1 MNWKQK
7 NFTGVK
13 AAARRAVY
21 KALGYDDIDL
31 ERPHIG
37 IVNTCNDASP
47 GHFHLN
53 RLAEYAK
60 AGVWEGGGVPFSFGV
75 FATCGAI
82 AVGTENLKY
91 ELVIRDVLAAS
102 VEIMAKVHLFDGLLL
117 LASCDNVIPGVII
130 GAIRTDL
137 PTIMI
142 TGGPM
147 LTGKFKGED
156 VALPQLDQLILGK
169 EVFEEDVTKRIKE
182 LENCVCVGAGACP
195 VMGTANTMQIISEA
209 IGLTLPNSST
219 VPAVTGEKLR
229 KAKESGRQIVDLVK
243 KNIPISKILTR
254 ESLLNGIMV
263 DLAIAGSTN
272 AVLHLLAFADELG
285 IPLSTDD
292 FERASKEIPCLCSVK
307 PSGKHSVVD
316 FHYAGGVPALMQRLT
331 NKLNLNCLTVTGRSI
346 KEAIDRAEI
355 ANPEVIFSIDNPFD
369 QQAGLAILKGNLCP
383 KGAIV
388 RPTSIEKKMLEFKGK
403 ARVFDNDQEA
413 HKAIISGRIV
423 SGDIVVVRYQ
433 GPKGAPGMLEIMLS
447 TDALVNTGLSQSVYL
462 ITDGRFS
469 GFTEG
474 PAIGHI
480 APEAVVGGP
489 LAVVEENDLIEISIP
504 KRKLN
509 LLVLEKEINR
519 RFKHWIPPES
529 KIKSGILYIY
539 GKLAQQA
546 DRGAMMKASQSE
558 EAKGENQKGN
568 YYC

>member
-1 MNWKQK
+1 MNWTQK

-21 KALGYDDIDL
+21 KALGYDDADL
-31 ERPHIG
+31 EKPHIG

-53 RLAEYAK
+53 RLVEYAK
-60 AGVWEGGGVPFSFGV
+60 AGVWQGGGVPFSFGV

-137 PTIMI
+137 PSIMV

-147 LTGKFKGED
+147 LSGKFRGED
-156 VALPQLDQLILGK
+156 VALPKLDQLILGK
-169 EVFEEDVTKRIKE
+169 EVFQEDDVKRIEE
-182 LENCVCVGAGACP
+182 LENCVCPGAGACP

-219 VPAVTGEKLR
+219 VPAVSGEKLR
-229 KAKESGRQIVDLVK
+229 KAKECGRRIVDLVK
-243 KNIPISKILTR
+243 KNITISKILTR

-285 IPLSTDD
+285 IPLSIDD
-292 FERASKEIPCLCSVK
+292 FDRVSKEIPCLCSVK

-316 FHYAGGVPALMQRLT
+316 FHYAGGVPALMQRLRD
-331 NKLNLNCLTVTGRSI
+331 KLNLKCLTVIGESI
-346 KEAIDRAEI
+346 KETVERAEI
-355 ANPEVIFSIDNPFD
+355 VNPEVIFSIDKPFD
-369 QQAGLAILKGNLCP
+369 QQSGLAILKGNLCP

-388 RPTSIEKKMLEFKGK
+388 RPTSIREKMWEFKGR
-403 ARVFDNDQEA
+403 ARVFDSDQEA
-413 HKAIISGRIV
+413 HKAIVCGRIV
-423 SGDIVVVRYQ
+423 PGDVVVVRYQ

-447 TDALVNTGLSQSVYL
+447 TDALVNSGLSQSVYL
-462 ITDGRFS
+462 LTDGRFS

-480 APEAVVGGP
+480 VPEAMEGGP
-489 LAVVEENDLIEISIP
+489 LAIVEENDLIEISIP

-509 LLVLEKEINR
+509 LMVLDEEISK
-519 RFKHWIPPES
+519 RFDHWKPPEP

-546 DRGAMMKASQSE
+546 DMGAMMKASQNK
-558 EAKGENQKGN
+558 EAKGENK
-568 YYC
+568 